1 MISLKQLNY
10 ALEIEKTLNFKRAAD
25 RCFISASTLSNSILQ
40 IERSLG
46 AKIFERDTKKVLVTP
61 FGRLFLEKAKR
72 VQSEMREIS
81 RLGDVFSGPL
91 TQQLEIGVIPTIAP
105 FLLPL
110 VLPGLQK
117 RYPDL
122 TLKIKESTSQSLV
135 NNIKSGELD
144 AGILAL
150 PFPQQG
156 LLSFKFW
163 SEDFF
168 LISHRDRVS
177 GEPGTIG
184 AKDID
189 PEELMLLDEGHCLT
203 DQALEICGL
212 TSESTLNTGASSL
225 TTLVGLVGCKLG
237 QTLVPEMALAPRV
250 NANAELSSFRLK
262 DPGPHREIAFLVR
275 PNYANTAS
283 IELLRDFFFDC
294 LNSSR
299 RKSGSLKELPL

>member
-177 GEPGTIG
+177 GEPGPIG
-184 AKDID
+184 AKDVD

-237 QTLVPEMALAPRV
+237 QTLVPEMALAPLV
-250 NANAELSSFRLK
+250 NANSELSSFRLK

-275 PNYANTAS
+275 PNYANTGS

-294 LNSSR
+294 LNSSH
-299 RKSGSLKELPL
+299 RKSGSFKELSL

>member
-144 AGILAL
+144 AAILAL

-177 GEPGTIG
+177 GQSGPIG

-237 QTLVPEMALAPRV
+237 QTLVPEMALAPLV
-250 NANAELSSFRLK
+250 NANSELSSFRLK

-275 PNYANTAS
+275 PNYANTGS

-299 RKSGSLKELPL
+299 RKSGSFKELPL

>member
-177 GEPGTIG
+177 GEPGPIG

-250 NANAELSSFRLK
+250 NANSELSSFRLK

-299 RKSGSLKELPL
+299 RKSGSLKELAL

>member
-1 MISLKQLNY
+1 MVSLKQLNY

-46 AKIFERDTKKVLVTP
+46 AKIFERDTKRVLVTP

-72 VQSEMREIS
+72 VQLEMKDIAK
-81 RLGDVFSGPL
+81 LGDVFSGPL
-91 TQQLEIGVIPTIAP
+91 TQQLAIGVIPTIAP

-110 VLPGLQK
+110 VLPDLQK
-117 RYPDL
+117 SYPDL
-122 TLKIKESTSQSLV
+122 TLKITESTSQSLV
-135 NNIKSGELD
+135 HSIKSGELD
-144 AGILAL
+144 TAILAL

-177 GEPGTIG
+177 GGPGPVG
-184 AKDID
+184 AKEID

-203 DQALEICGL
+203 DQALEICSIA
-212 TSESTLNTGASSL
+212 SESTLNTGASSL
-225 TTLVGLVGCKLG
+225 TTLVGLVGCNLG
-237 QTLVPEMALAPRV
+237 QTLVPEMALVPLV
-250 NANAELSSFRLK
+250 NANPELASSRLA

-275 PNYANTAS
+275 SNYANMAS

-294 LNSSR
+294 LSKARGKSS
-299 RKSGSLKELPL
+299 L

>member
-177 GEPGTIG
+177 GEPGPIG

-237 QTLVPEMALAPRV
+237 QTLVPEMALAPLV
-250 NANAELSSFRLK
+250 NANSELSSFRLK

-275 PNYANTAS
+275 PNYANTGS

-299 RKSGSLKELPL
+299 RKSGSFKELPL

>member
-177 GEPGTIG
+177 GEPGPIG

-237 QTLVPEMALAPRV
+237 QTLVPEMALAPLV
-250 NANAELSSFRLK
+250 NANSELSSFRLK

-275 PNYANTAS
+275 PNYANTGS
-283 IELLRDFFFDC
+283 IELLRDFFFEC

-299 RKSGSLKELPL
+299 RKSGSFKELPL